1 MRVFRFCE
9 AIHGLSMA
17 AGDADTNAAV
27 AGALWL
33 RHGNGTGSTGRESS
47 RQGEGITHKMAWGSK
62 ICVGML
68 VFVGYFQSWC
78 TGEVLSFDKARL
90 DVVD

>member
-33 RHGNGTGSTGRESS
+33 RHANERGQRGRVAVKFVKVKC
-47 RQGEGITHKMAWGSK
+47 QGEGTTHKMAWGSK

-78 TGEVLSFDKARL
+78 TGEVLSFEKI
-90 DVVD
+90 